1 MRLILLLQSSI
12 QSSADGSGTAVKAII
27 DVSWFDLSLA
37 LGLVLIAVG
46 ISSWQRLGL
55 ARDFIIGAIRTVVQL
70 LLVGYVLVYIFAVGR
85 WYITVAALLLMTV
98 VATFAAVGRQKRSPR
113 GLTGKKKAGRGL
125 HWITGVAMLLG
136 SGFTLVYISTLVVRV
151 HPWYDP
157 RYMIP
162 IFGMIVGSA
171 MNGASIAL
179 ERLAAEMEAR
189 KAEIEAY
196 LALGATYQQAT
207 SQVVRQALRAAL
219 IPTVNALMVVGI
231 VTLPGMMTGQIL
243 AGSSPLTAVRYQI
256 VVVFMQ
262 TAAVSIATVVL
273 TLWYRRTFFTGALQL
288 KPLTSA

>member
-1 MRLILLLQSSI
+1 MRLLLLLQSSI
-12 QSSADGSGTAVKAII
+12 QGSADGSGAAVKAII

-37 LGLVLIAVG
+37 LGLILIAVG

-55 ARDFIIGAIRTVVQL
+55 ARDFVVGAIRTIVQL
-70 LLVGYVLVYIFAVGR
+70 LLVGYVLVYIFALSR

-98 VATFAAVGRQKRSPR
+98 VATFAAVGRQKVSR
-113 GLTGKKKAGRGL
+113 KKKVGGGL
-125 HWITGVAMLLG
+125 HRITGVAMLLG

-207 SQVVRQALRAAL
+207 RQVVRQALRAAL

-262 TAAVSIATVVL
+262 TAAVAITTVVL

-288 KPLTSA
+288 RPLGSA

>member
-1 MRLILLLQSSI
+1 MRLLLLLQSSI
-12 QSSADGSGTAVKAII
+12 QSSADGSGAAVKAII

-37 LGLVLIAVG
+37 LGLILIAVG

-55 ARDFIIGAIRTVVQL
+55 ARDFMIGAIRTIVQL
-70 LLVGYVLVYIFAVGR
+70 LLVGYVLVYIFALSR
-85 WYITVAALLLMTV
+85 WYITVAALLVMTV
-98 VATFAAVGRQKRSPR
+98 VATFAAVGRQKVSR
-113 GLTGKKKAGRGL
+113 KKKVGGGL
-125 HWITGVAMLLG
+125 HRITGVAMLLG

-189 KAEIEAY
+189 RAEIEAY
-196 LALGATYQQAT
+196 LALGANYQQAA
-207 SQVVRQALRAAL
+207 QQPVRQALRASL
-219 IPTVNALMVVGI
+219 IPTVNGLMVVGI

-243 AGSSPLTAVRYQI
+243 AGSSPLTAIRYQI
-256 VVVFMQ
+256 VVAFMQ
-262 TAAVSIATVVL
+262 AGAVAITTAIV
-273 TLWYRRTFFTGALQL
+273 TLWYRRTFFTPALQL
-288 KPLTSA
+288 KLQTHG

>member
-1 MRLILLLQSSI
+1 MLLLI
-12 QSSADGSGTAVKAII
+12 QSSETAARAII

-37 LGLVLIAVG
+37 CGLILIAVG
-46 ISSWQRLGL
+46 LSRWQRLGL
-55 ARDFIIGAIRTVVQL
+55 EKDFVIGAIRTIVQL

-85 WYITVAALLLMTV
+85 WYITVAALLLMLT
-98 VATFAAVGRQKRSPR
+98 VATFAAVGRQK
-113 GLTGKKKAGRGL
+113 KKAGRSL
-125 HWITGVAMLLG
+125 HWITGTAMLLG
-136 SGFTLVYISTLVVRV
+136 SGFTLVYISALVVRV

-179 ERLAAEMEAR
+179 ERLAGEMEAR
-189 KAEIEAY
+189 RAEVEAY
-196 LALGATYQQAT
+196 LALGATYQQA
-207 SQVVRQALRAAL
+207 SRQPVRQALRASL
-219 IPTVNALMVVGI
+219 IPTVNGLMVVGL

-262 TAAVSIATVVL
+262 AAAVAITTAVV
-273 TLWYRRTFFTGALQL
+273 TLWYRRTFFTAALQL
-288 KPLTSA
+288 KPQASA

>member
-1 MRLILLLQSSI
+1 MRLLLLLQSSI
-12 QSSADGSGTAVKAII
+12 QSSADGSGSAVKAII

-37 LGLVLIAVG
+37 LGLILIAVG

-55 ARDFIIGAIRTVVQL
+55 ARDFMVGAIRTIVQL
-70 LLVGYVLVYIFAVGR
+70 LLVGYVLVYIFAFGR
-85 WYITVAALLLMTV
+85 WYITVAALLLMTA
-98 VATFAAVGRQKRSPR
+98 VATFAAVGRQKVTRR
-113 GLTGKKKAGRGL
+113 KKVGGGL
-125 HWITGVAMLLG
+125 HRITGVAMLLG

-207 SQVVRQALRAAL
+207 RQVVRQALRAAL

-262 TAAVSIATVVL
+262 TAAVAITTVVL
-273 TLWYRRTFFTGALQL
+273 TLWYRRTFFTDALQL
-288 KPLTSA
+288 RPLALA